1 MPHSGPTTHRHAPDE
16 LPDLAFG
23 RCVLRPAA
31 RQLLVSGQPVPV
43 GARAFDLLLALVAR
57 RERVVSKDELLD
69 LVWPGVV
76 VEENNL
82 QVHVAALRKHLGADA
97 ITTVSGR
104 GYRFAAEAV
113 PAVVP
118 PVVPP
123 VVPHVVPPVVSLA
136 PAAPATPLFGRD
148 HDQQTLHYLLLAH
161 RLVNIVGAGGIGKTA
176 LARAVAAQ
184 QAGRFTQ
191 GMRFVDLAPLALD
204 DDVATALAAALPPGR
219 ATQAADA
226 ETGCGLLLVLDNCE
240 HRARAVAAWAA
251 QAMQAV
257 PGLHLLATSQE
268 PLRLPG
274 EQVYRV
280 TPLALPAGPG
290 LAAAQAASAV
300 RLFEARARAADRA
313 FVLDEHN
320 VALVVSIC
328 RQLDGVALAI
338 ELAAARVPHLGLQG
352 LHDRLHQRLRVLAT
366 HARDVPP
373 RQRSLAAALGWSHAL
388 LNSAEQTV
396 LRRLAVMTGPFS
408 PASAQAVAS
417 GDGLDVSAV
426 LDALGALVERSLVVA
441 AAAAPASSAEPRL
454 RLLETVRQFAL
465 ERLAEAGE
473 EAACRQRHLARM
485 VALAEQARDALS
497 GAVPGAAFAQLDAER
512 DNLLAA
518 LCATPQAPADA
529 ALRLR
534 LLVALHRWWLHR
546 DGLAQARSACAAV
559 LTQPSAATQGA
570 LLGQAQWVLAELSA
584 ALGDAD
590 DAAQVLQRCTAVALA
605 CGDTAL
611 QVQAHSSLGAALAQ
625 QGRHDEA
632 RQHCQQ
638 ALATARRMPGR
649 PDLQVAAAQGLAALE
664 CTAGRPALA
673 RPLFEEALRLARAC
687 GNRMATLGPLLGLC
701 HAASGPE
708 PAARPLQVQRL
719 LEAQAIA
726 DELDSAPA
734 RRWVAQA
741 HAVLHPV

>member
-1 MPHSGPTTHRHAPDE
+1 
-16 LPDLAFG
+16 
-23 RCVLRPAA
+23 
-31 RQLLVSGQPVPV
+31 
-43 GARAFDLLLALVAR
+43 
-57 RERVVSKDELLD
+57 
-69 LVWPGVV
+69 
-76 VEENNL
+76 
-82 QVHVAALRKHLGADA
+82 
-97 ITTVSGR
+97 
-104 GYRFAAEAV
+104 
-113 PAVVP
+113 
-118 PVVPP
+118 
-123 VVPHVVPPVVSLA
+123 
-136 PAAPATPLFGRD
+136 
-148 HDQQTLHYLLLAH
+148 
-161 RLVNIVGAGGIGKTA
+161 
-176 LARAVAAQ
+176 
-184 QAGRFTQ
+184 
-191 GMRFVDLAPLALD
+191 MRFVDLAPLAHD
-204 DDVATALAAALPPGR
+204 DDVAPALAAATQPGHG
-219 ATQAADA
+219 APAGAAHN
-226 ETGCGLLLVLDNCE
+226 EGCGLLLVLDNCE

-313 FVLDEHN
+313 FVLDEHS

-366 HARDVPP
+366 RARDVPP

-388 LNSAEQTV
+388 LSSAEQTV
-396 LRRLAVMTGPFS
+396 LRRLAVMTGPFCS
-408 PASAQAVAS
+408 ASAQAVAS
-417 GDGLDVSAV
+417 GDGLEVSAV

-441 AAAAPASSAEPRL
+441 AAPASSAEPRL
-454 RLLETVRQFAL
+454 HLLETVRQFAL

-559 LTQPSAATQGA
+559 LTQPGAATQGA
-570 LLGQAQWVLAELSA
+570 LLGQAHWVRAELSA

-590 DAAQVLQRCTAVALA
+590 DAAQVLQRCTAVAQA

-632 RQHCQQ
+632 RRHCQQ
-638 ALATARRMPGR
+638 ALAAARRMPER

-673 RPLFEEALRLARAC
+673 RPLFEEAWRLARAC

-708 PAARPLQVQRL
+708 PAARPLLVQRL

-726 DELDSAPA
+726 NELDSAPGPTRA
-734 RRWVAQA
+734 GAAGGAISRSTAC
-741 HAVLHPV
+741 PCSC